1 MTAKLVLIVV
11 VFAVVATACSSVQ
24 NTEGENEVVVTTTML
39 QSTTTTTEKV
49 ELPNTVTSLTTTTTT
64 TTTTPIAYVSTDV
77 LVYGESTGAAGAAV
91 SAARRGRQVTM
102 VIQTGYV
109 GGQSSAGAVSTMDE
123 YPLNSVFRESGLYGE
138 LYQAMLVE
146 YKDTDMSRCYWSS
159 DSFCPEPVKVR
170 QTFETWL
177 ESSGVDI
184 LTGYTPVDVL
194 QSGFTVTGLIVQ
206 NVDSEELIEITADVV
221 LDGSETGELYP
232 LIEGLEYSVGNGVCV
247 QKTTWNVV
255 MNEYFSGTVPPE
267 LRPESNT
274 EVLMRSFYG
283 DETVDGWIKAI
294 NKEIKPDGFD
304 VFPGWSEYNK
314 NRSKGL
320 TVEVTRGYRGL
331 ADSRELPFGEPR
343 ITRTVNNYGFVDSP
357 VSAEAMTE
365 PFGEKFTEEFIMA
378 KDRAYFY
385 LYWAYYVLGIEN
397 WGISTDQGY
406 DEYDQ
411 MLWSDRIPDRVEQH
425 FAVQPYFREHPRI
438 EGVSRMTWDMIKD
451 RLPGRGIDMFS
462 DSVMIGG
469 YMTDQHGCAGAE
481 KPLEDGEK
489 LSDFFSSYGAFDVDP
504 GIFVPKKIDGFMP
517 AILAGMSMDRLVAG
531 SLRMQPTEL
540 IGGQVAGMLAAMA
553 SEEATPVR
561 NVDTQKLRQELI
573 DLGVVVDVP

>member
-1 MTAKLVLIVV
+1 MTTKRVLIAV
-11 VFAVVATACSSVQ
+11 VFAVMAAACSSVQ
-24 NTEGENEVVVTTTML
+24 QNTESEKEAVVTTTTL
-39 QSTTTTTEKV
+39 QSTTTTTERV
-49 ELPNTVTSLTTTTTT
+49 EPLNTATSST
-64 TTTTPIAYVSTDV
+64 TTTTPITQISTDI
-77 LVYGESTGAAGAAV
+77 LVYGESTGAVGAAV
-91 SAARRGRQVTM
+91 SAARKGRQVTL
-102 VIQTGYV
+102 VLQSGYV

-123 YPLNSVFRESGLYGE
+123 HPLALVLRESGLYGE
-138 LYQAMLVE
+138 LYQAMLSE
-146 YKDTDMSRCYWSS
+146 YGDVVMNRCYWNRG
-159 DSFCPEPVKVR
+159 SFCPEPVKVR
-170 QTFETWL
+170 QTFDAWL
-177 ESSGVDI
+177 ENSGVDI
-184 LTGYTPVDVL
+184 LAGYVPVDVL
-194 QSGFTVTGLIVQ
+194 QSGFTVTGLVIQ
-206 NVDSEELIEITADVV
+206 NIDSEELIEITADVV

-267 LRPESNT
+267 LRPESDT
-274 EVLMRSFYG
+274 ETVMRNFYG
-283 DETVDGWIKAI
+283 DEVVDGWIKAI
-294 NKEIKPDGFD
+294 NNKIKPDGYD
-304 VFPGWSEYNK
+304 VFPGWGEYNK

-320 TVEVTRGYRGL
+320 TAEVARGYRGL

-357 VSAEAMTE
+357 VSAEAMAE
-365 PFGEKFTEEFIMA
+365 PFGEEFTKEFIMA
-378 KDRAYFY
+378 KDRAYFF

-406 DEYDQ
+406 DNYDQ

-438 EGVSRMTWDMIKD
+438 EGVSRMTWDMIRD
-451 RLPGRGIDMFS
+451 RLPGKGIDMFP

-481 KPLEDGEK
+481 KPLVDGEK

-517 AILAGMSMDRLVAG
+517 AILAGMSIDRLVAG

-540 IGGQVAGMLAAMA
+540 IGGQVAGVLAAMA
-553 SEEATPVR
+553 SEAATPIR
-561 NVDTQKLRQELI
+561 SIDTQELRQELI
-573 DLGVVVDVP
+573 DLDVVVDVDVP